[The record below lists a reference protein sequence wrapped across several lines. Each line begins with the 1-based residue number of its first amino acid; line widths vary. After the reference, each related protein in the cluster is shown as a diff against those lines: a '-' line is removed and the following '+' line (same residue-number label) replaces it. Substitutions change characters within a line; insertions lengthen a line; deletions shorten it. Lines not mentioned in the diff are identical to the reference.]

1 MVVDDK
7 LVRREVKSTTS
18 KISRVSI
25 PVLWAGEAPGPSQSV
40 PSSRLDIGSAC
51 RR

>member
-25 PVLWAGEAPGPSQSV
+25 PVLEAPGPSQSV
-40 PSSRLDIGSAC
+40 PSSRLGIGSAC